1 MRIGEEAA
9 LAGCIDQ
16 NDVDAGGK
24 FVQLEKVRRINTG
37 LCTGLFDVSSGV
49 IGSDARDEPYL
60 FAETRQHH
68 GFVHGISAGCQ
79 HDVFGG
85 CGHAGKNRS
94 ICRNNGHI
102 HDGSSGEN
110 QIRHKKALPSGQTG
124 FLRKAAGVM
133 PDFPEK
139 EVIKFASLW

>member
-1 MRIGEEAA
+1 MYRP
-9 LAGCIDQ
+9 
-16 NDVDAGGK
+16 
-24 FVQLEKVRRINTG
+24 
-37 LCTGLFDVSSGV
+37 GV
-49 IGSDARDEPYL
+49 IGSDARDEPHL
-60 FAETRQHH
+60 FAKTRQHH

-85 CGHAGKNRS
+85 CGHAEKTEASAGTTAHS
-94 ICRNNGHI
+94 TM
-102 HDGSSGEN
+102 GSSGEN

>member
-9 LAGCIDQ
+9 FTGCIDQ
-16 NDVDAGGK
+16 HNVDASGK
-24 FVQLEKVRRINTG
+24 FVQLKKVRRVDTG
-37 LCTGLFDVSSGV
+37 LYTRLFDVPSGV
-49 IGSDARDEPYL
+49 IGSDARDEPHL

-85 CGHAGKNRS
+85 CRYAGKNRS

-102 HDGSSGEN
+102 HDGRSSEN

-139 EVIKFASLW
+139 EVIKFASL